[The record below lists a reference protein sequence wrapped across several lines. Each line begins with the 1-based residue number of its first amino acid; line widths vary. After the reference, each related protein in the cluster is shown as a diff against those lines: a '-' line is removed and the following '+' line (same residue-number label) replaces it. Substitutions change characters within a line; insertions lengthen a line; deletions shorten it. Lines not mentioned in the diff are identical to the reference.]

1 MMTCVK
7 NWQNAEQ
14 SKIWLQYLN
23 ELESFSC
30 FPVFSSIYMAKQDN
44 VQLLFDLL
52 SGLPD
57 KEDNKKWIE
66 KEKKSVGFLYD
77 IIKNDDSCE
86 QDGLKLI
93 L

>member
-1 MMTCVK
+1 MTCVK
-7 NWQNAEQ
+7 NWSNQEQ

-30 FPVFSSIYMAKQDN
+30 FPVFSSIYMTKQSN

-57 KEDNKKWIE
+57 KEEPKKWTE
-66 KEKKSVGFLYD
+66 EEKKAVRFLYD
-77 IIKNDDSCE
+77 IIKNVFE
-86 QDGLKLI
+86 V
-93 L
+93 